1 MVMAVTTGKAGEA
14 GTVSTVDKVGP
25 VENGKRELMTRF
37 GL

>member
-14 GTVSTVDKVGP
+14 GTVSTVGKVGP